1 MNKVEQTQ
9 NQKIRR
15 DALYYVAVLLT
26 EIYLQLS
33 CYQYYIKDLE
43 EKIDQYQWCFLF
55 FSLFVV
61 IFLLLTRQ
69 PGFKNQKEREI
80 SLRRFCSYE
89 QLFLVYVFFWYVF
102 SCALR
107 QYTAGG
113 EHFKNNDLWMFIT
126 GEIAFL
132 LFPLAQYTGGRDTK
146 RILETLIH
154 TVVIPFGFFSAW
166 LLWQVFHNNPVVFPS
181 GQQMILENSCI
192 LQLTNVNHNNLARQ
206 AMVMLGFSLYMIIT
220 QKPALKL
227 IYSLDFAVFFIYLI
241 LTNSRTSWYLSS
253 AMLVCT
259 VFILIW
265 NGFDKRKMAIRISAG
280 LLAALLIGFSCHWLR
295 GEVFVLLDKALMQQT
310 AIETAADITAATSG
324 SSYTLKLLGHWN
336 ENGKT
341 QQKQSLSTITISG
354 YKDDSAASNARTYD
368 DNLTT
373 IGNRLPLY
381 RASYYAMFHGGG
393 YRFLFGVTPS
403 DVVETLRMVSG
414 VNKTYNFVNAHNF
427 FLQMGVSYGVPT
439 MIATIIFAVSLL
451 VRSIRIMFINRKKV
465 FPGAWMIC
473 LIVLYILAN
482 DMMEASLNSSLDI
495 YCTVFYLLAGWLV
508 DIDIHSRP
516 KSESRKMEPVELEV

>member
-1 MNKVEQTQ
+1 M
-9 NQKIRR
+9 
-15 DALYYVAVLLT
+15 
-26 EIYLQLS
+26 
-33 CYQYYIKDLE
+33 
-43 EKIDQYQWCFLF
+43 
-55 FSLFVV
+55 
-61 IFLLLTRQ
+61 
-69 PGFKNQKEREI
+69 
-80 SLRRFCSYE
+80 
-89 QLFLVYVFFWYVF
+89 
-102 SCALR
+102 
-107 QYTAGG
+107 
-113 EHFKNNDLWMFIT
+113 
-126 GEIAFL
+126 
-132 LFPLAQYTGGRDTK
+132 
-146 RILETLIH
+146 
-154 TVVIPFGFFSAW
+154 
-166 LLWQVFHNNPVVFPS
+166 
-181 GQQMILENSCI
+181 
-192 LQLTNVNHNNLARQ
+192 
-206 AMVMLGFSLYMIIT
+206 
-220 QKPALKL
+220 
-227 IYSLDFAVFFIYLI
+227 
-241 LTNSRTSWYLSS
+241 
-253 AMLVCT
+253 
-259 VFILIW
+259 LIW